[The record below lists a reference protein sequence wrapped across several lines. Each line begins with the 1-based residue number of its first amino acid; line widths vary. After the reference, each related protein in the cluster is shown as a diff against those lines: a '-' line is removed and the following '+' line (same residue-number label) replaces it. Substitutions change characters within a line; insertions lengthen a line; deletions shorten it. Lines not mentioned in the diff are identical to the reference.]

1 MENPIALSTECFF
14 GGPFNAKEDWS
25 TLEQTAGNWVCGGAC
40 RYDRQNPDGTWVCGG
55 ASPTSRQNPDGTW
68 VCGGTCPYSRRNPAP
83 GLGLCYQVNKNAN
96 EDFKYS
102 FIIADGSDKTSWLA
116 PQEWITDNKYNF
128 TIQYSPEQKNYIV
141 TEGYFKGGVI
151 EGYEQNGKVIIATKT
166 VFVSNLRGAELN
178 FDGDISLM
186 TNGWL
191 RLNHRKGDNTWALGL
206 KIQDYDELVYDT
218 WNCTTE
224 FEPEDDRFTFSN
236 SAVRMVINVT
246 ETDCFINLFTVDDQS
261 ITVGMWPT
269 AREDAGKI
277 RRGIEEYCKY
287 TSAPVIS
294 QTDTVANFIEAT
306 GPEESDFS
314 PSRETISDPEMATV
328 FEDTQ
333 FYVSKEKSGNDVYY
347 KGESDH
353 VMSEYLTQIYVEM
366 ISKPDPNKSTD
377 IGNIL
382 FFLNYSGK
390 IGQDALDIMKRYGG
404 ETVEARF
411 FFLMGSPIYI
421 RLA

>member
-1 MENPIALSTECFF
+1 
-14 GGPFNAKEDWS
+14 
-25 TLEQTAGNWVCGGAC
+25 
-40 RYDRQNPDGTWVCGG
+40 
-55 ASPTSRQNPDGTW
+55 
-68 VCGGTCPYSRRNPAP
+68 
-83 GLGLCYQVNKNAN
+83 
-96 EDFKYS
+96 
-102 FIIADGSDKTSWLA
+102 
-116 PQEWITDNKYNF
+116 
-128 TIQYSPEQKNYIV
+128 
-141 TEGYFKGGVI
+141 
-151 EGYEQNGKVIIATKT
+151 
-166 VFVSNLRGAELN
+166 
-178 FDGDISLM
+178 
-186 TNGWL
+186 
-191 RLNHRKGDNTWALGL
+191 
-206 KIQDYDELVYDT
+206 
-218 WNCTTE
+218 
-224 FEPEDDRFTFSN
+224 
-236 SAVRMVINVT
+236 MVINVT

-390 IGQDALDIMKRYGG
+390 IGQDALDIMKLYGG